1 MASIRKLKPSDRLQ
15 ASSDNIKTF
24 FQAPASGTNAR
35 RTLQALQPSAVNK
48 NIKRTAEM
56 GKAVPKRKMWNAEQV
71 KGSKR
76 VKAEVAVRSVDSEN
90 DNIPQGV
97 TREAYELMVKET
109 TPSSY
114 WKEVAE
120 ERRKALYDVLQE
132 NEKLHKSIEA
142 KDEEITQLK
151 SENSEL
157 QELAQ
162 HVQQMADMIER
173 LTGKTADNDD
183 LRELA
188 FDAVEDDDEEEEYE
202 EQDES
207 EEDECEEQE
216 ESDGE
221 EEESQDDE
229 QEEDEDEDEDS
240 QNEESEASD
249 TRLSADSQEDSKPS
263 ASA

>member
-216 ESDGE
+216 ESDSE

-229 QEEDEDEDEDS
+229 QDED
-240 QNEESEASD
+240 EESEASD

-263 ASA
+263 TVPN